1 MYRAIGTAAVGSRHP
16 PAQCLSHTTR
26 IISNAYS
33 LTAAPLYH
41 YYFQLVLSASQS
53 AVGRQS
59 SCRGVFNSFFP
70 SFLTRRRALVLLC
83 SPAWSLPPSF
93 LVRPS
98 ARQSVAA
105 GKMGQFNSPLPWSP
119 LRRRRGCCRSGR
131 GTDLLQRHTMKV
143 LCCKQHFIQRRNI
156 VLKASYSSS

>member
-1 MYRAIGTAAVGSRHP
+1 MSYMYRAIGTAAVGSRHP

-41 YYFQLVLSASQS
+41 YYFQPVLSASQS

-70 SFLTRRRALVLLC
+70 SFLTRRRALVLFARLV
-83 SPAWSLPPSF
+83 APSF
-93 LVRPS
+93 FPCPSVR
-98 ARQSVAA
+98 ASV
-105 GKMGQFNSPLPWSP
+105 
-119 LRRRRGCCRSGR
+119 RRRWENGSVQLAVTLVSFATSAG
-131 GTDLLQRHTMKV
+131 LLSFRTRH
-143 LCCKQHFIQRRNI
+143 
-156 VLKASYSSS
+156 